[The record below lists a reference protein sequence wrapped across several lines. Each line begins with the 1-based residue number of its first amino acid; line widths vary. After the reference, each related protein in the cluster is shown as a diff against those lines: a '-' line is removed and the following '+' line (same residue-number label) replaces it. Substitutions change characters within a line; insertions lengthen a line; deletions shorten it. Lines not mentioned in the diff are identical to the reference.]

1 MLKLMYITND
11 PSTALAAQ
19 AAGVDRIFV
28 DLETVGKALRQGGMD
43 TVQSHHTI
51 SDIHAL
57 RSVVTSSELLVRVNP
72 IYPGSLEEIDAV
84 ITAGADRLMLPFFQT
99 SEQVETFL
107 QAVNG
112 RARTTLLFE
121 TPESITHL
129 DTILSLPGIDECF
142 IGLNDLH
149 LGYAIVSGWME
160 CFDENGTYG
169 LVRYRECPSLE
180 NFLRGSQF
188 CHASSMIR
196 KDAILSIGGYRTTPS
211 VHRVEDYDLWIRMYE
226 QGFRGYNLQQVLYQ
240 MRDDRNAVNR
250 RKFRYRWNE
259 SKLSWHIFRTLQ
271 RCTKGT

>member
-1 MLKLMYITND
+1 MPKVSILMGIYNCA
-11 PSTALAAQ
+11 ST
-19 AAGVDRIFV
+19 
-28 DLETVGKALRQGGMD
+28 
-43 TVQSHHTI
+43 
-51 SDIHAL
+51 
-57 RSVVTSSELLVRVNP
+57 
-72 IYPGSLEEIDAV
+72 LEEAI
-84 ITAGADRLMLPFFQT
+84 
-99 SEQVETFL
+99 SCL
-107 QAVNG
+107 QAQTFTDWECILCDDGSTDATQRLAQSLCQKDSRIKLVCNSHNMG
-112 RARTTLLFE
+112 LAFALNHCLSQAVGSYIARMDGDDRCPPNRLAVQVSFLE
-121 TPESITHL
+121 HHPE
-129 DTILSLPGIDECF
+129 
-142 IGLNDLH
+142 
-149 LGYAIVSGWME
+149 YAIVSGWME

-259 SKLSWHIFRTLQ
+259 SKLSWHIFRTLHLPLYNLPQ
-271 RCTKGT
+271 TAVPLIKGLLPQKFYQYLHKRKLGE